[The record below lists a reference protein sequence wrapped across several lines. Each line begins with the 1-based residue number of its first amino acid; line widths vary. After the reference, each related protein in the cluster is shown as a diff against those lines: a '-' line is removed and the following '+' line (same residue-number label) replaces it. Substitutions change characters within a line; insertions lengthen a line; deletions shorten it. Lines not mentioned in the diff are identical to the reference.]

1 MSSSPVRAATDG
13 LERAESL
20 IAEIAESVFTAADL
34 REDER
39 FEIRVFR
46 DSTPLAGMQDK
57 TTARVSTGVFDIAER
72 PEELAAV
79 VAWLV
84 ADKEEGGSRRLFS
97 DSFSFSVEAP
107 QERDLRGNQTSMDQA
122 TSRGSQRMAED
133 ILNRQGQFGP
143 PMEQLRSSARRHD
156 SLAIGFLRKLGLS
169 GAPLRLLY
177 IHMSEAGAGLLDR
190 ADYAGRDVLRE
201 QIEWIG
207 KRLGPV
213 PARAETWKA
222 LDDELAAVKAALF
235 SDPAQSGD

>member
-1 MSSSPVRAATDG
+1 MTTAPVQAAGDG
-13 LERAESL
+13 IERAESL
-20 IAEIAESVFTAADL
+20 LAGIAEAVFAAADL

-39 FEIRVFR
+39 FEIRVVQ
-46 DSTPLAGMQDK
+46 DSTPLAGLQDA
-57 TTARVSTGVFDIAER
+57 TTARVSTGVFDIAAR

-79 VAWLV
+79 IAWLV
-84 ADKEEGGSRRLFS
+84 AVKEESGSRRLVS

-107 QERDLRGNQTSMDQA
+107 QQKDLRGNQTSMDQA

-143 PMEQLRSSARRHD
+143 PMEQLRSRAQRYD

-177 IHMSEAGAGLLDR
+177 IHMLEVGAGLLDR

-213 PARAETWKA
+213 PMRTDKWKELDEVLAE
-222 LDDELAAVKAALF
+222 VKAALLIETG
-235 SDPAQSGD
+235 QSGN